1 MPNPLLQSIR
11 SAVRANQK
19 TADLF
24 DALGTKDAP
33 NGVITSA
40 YRQAKRAMETV
51 LAEPNPTLG
60 VKQVFGELRTSIQN
74 GVAPVFNESYTYG
87 IDEATRQLGYY
98 DVAEIISDLNRQN
111 EMSQNALNVLL
122 NELTA
127 QESAIMAILLA
138 GLEGNRITG
147 DEDHVGLLSPGDVL
161 AAGIFWVTALLWDAF
176 SSTVNLTMPDLR
188 YKKQAIAVLDRRTTD
203 CCLRVHGQIV
213 PFDGEFTLTGHP
225 SFADKI
231 DWSPFHWYCRTSIVL
246 YSESFD
252 SGLTERMRRAAEY
265 VLSQRAQ
272 GITFD
277 QHPADA
283 FIKIP

>member
-1 MPNPLLQSIR
+1 MANPLLQSIR

-24 DALGTKDAP
+24 DSLGTKDAP

-40 YRQAKRAMETV
+40 YRQARRAMETV
-51 LAEPNPTLG
+51 LADQNPVLG
-60 VKQVFGELRTSIQN
+60 AKQVFGELRTSIQN
-74 GVAPVFNESYTYG
+74 GVTPVFRESYDYG

-98 DVAEIISDLNRQN
+98 DVAEIISDLNREN
-111 EMSQNALNVLL
+111 EMTQNAINVLI

-138 GLEGNRITG
+138 ELDSSRIVG
-147 DEDHVGLLSPGDVL
+147 DEDHNGLLVPGGVL
-161 AAGIFWVTALLWDAF
+161 GAAIFWVTALLWDAF
-176 SSTVNLTMPDLR
+176 SSTVNLTVPDLR
-188 YKKQAIAVLDRRTTD
+188 YKKQAVAVLDRRTTD

-225 SFADKI
+225 AFADKI
-231 DWSPFHWYCRTSIVL
+231 DFSPFHWYCRTSIVL
-246 YSESFD
+246 YSERFD
-252 SGLTERMRRAAEY
+252 SGLTERMRKAADY

-272 GITFD
+272 GIVFD
-277 QHPADA
+277 QKPADA